1 MTEEQAIAA
10 QIESLRNQIRDHNY
24 RYYVL
29 DDPAVSD
36 SEYDGLMRQL
46 RELESAH
53 PHLRTPDSPTQRV
66 GAAPASHFSKVR
78 HTVPMLSLGNAFDAD
93 ELAAW
98 YERVRKLLGDDAPL
112 SFVVEPKIDGLAV
125 ALRYAHGRLVQG
137 ATRGNGEVGEDITA
151 NLRTIA
157 EIPLVLRAPQ
167 PTEPQEQVPPPCPT
181 PAPVQQSLFDAAAP
195 PAADAPGIPPLIEV
209 RGEVYIRLDAFEQLN
224 ERLSAAGERVFANPR
239 NAAAGS
245 LRQKDPSVTAAR
257 PLRFFAYAVGSSEGV
272 ALQSQWE
279 LLNMLRGLGFTV
291 NRDARPIEDFD
302 QVVAYCHEW
311 MGRRD
316 DLGYEVDGVVVK
328 VNDLRQQAEL
338 GVVGRDPRWAIAYK
352 FPARETTSKLLHI
365 VVNVGRTGVVTPNAE
380 LEPVELGG
388 ITIRNASLHN
398 ADYIAQ
404 RDIRIGDYVTVKR
417 AGDVIPYIIGPVA
430 NRRTGDE
437 QVYTF
442 PTHCPSCGSALVR
455 EEEAAAWRCPNLATC
470 PAQLVRRIEYFVSR
484 PALDI
489 VGIGERQAELF
500 VNLGLVRD
508 VTDLYALRAED
519 LAGLEGFGDKRIAN
533 VLGAIG
539 QSKQRPLDR
548 VLVGLG
554 IPGVGGVAA
563 HDLAHH
569 FGSIDALMAAT
580 QEELEAIE
588 GIGPTMSGSI
598 ADFFQRTE
606 VRQTVERLR
615 AAGLTM
621 TAEVVRQSQSDRF
634 VGKTFVITGTLPAM
648 SREEASAF
656 IQGHGGKVT
665 SSVTKKTSYVVA
677 GDSPGSKLAKAQTL
691 GIPVLDEAALRALA
705 AGEAGAG
712 EAGEAGEAANFAEI
726 KD

>member
-1 MTEEQAIAA
+1 MSEEQAITH
-10 QIESLRNQIRDHNY
+10 QIEALRNQIREHNY

-46 RELESAH
+46 RELEAAH
-53 PHLRTPDSPTQRV
+53 PHLLTPDSPTQRV
-66 GAAPASHFSKVR
+66 GAAPATHFSKVR
-78 HTVPMLSLGNAFDAD
+78 HAVPMLSLGNAFDAD

-98 YERVRKLLGDDAPL
+98 HERVRKLLGDDAPL
-112 SFVVEPKIDGLAV
+112 SFVVEPKIDGLAI
-125 ALRYAHGRLVQG
+125 ALRYEHGRLVQG

-151 NLRTIA
+151 NLRTIP
-157 EIPLVLRAPQ
+157 EVPLVLRAPSGGDA
-167 PTEPQEQVPPPCPT
+167 P
-181 PAPVQQSLFDAAAP
+181 PAPVQRALFDAGEP
-195 PAADAPGIPPLIEV
+195 PAAAVPGVPPLIEV
-209 RGEVYIRLDAFEQLN
+209 RGEVYMRLDAFEQLN

-245 LRQKDPSVTAAR
+245 LRQKDPSVTAER
-257 PLRFFAYAVGSSEGV
+257 PLRFFAYAIGASEGLT
-272 ALQSQWE
+272 LQTQWE
-279 LLNMLRGLGFTV
+279 LLNTLRGLGFPV
-291 NRDARPIEDFD
+291 NRDACPIEDFSA
-302 QVVAYCHEW
+302 VVDHCHTW

-352 FPARETTSKLLHI
+352 FPARETTSKLLNI

-417 AGDVIPYIIGPVA
+417 AGDVIPYIIGPVV

-437 QVYTF
+437 QAYTF
-442 PTHCPSCGSALVR
+442 PTHCPSCGSELVR
-455 EEEAAAWRCPNLATC
+455 EEEAAAWRCPNMATC

-500 VNLGLVRD
+500 VNLGLVQD
-508 VTDLYALRAED
+508 VADLYALRAEQ
-519 LAGLEGFGDKRIAN
+519 LAGVEGFGDKRIAN
-533 VLGAIG
+533 VLSAIE

-569 FGSIDALMAAT
+569 FGSIDALLAAT

-598 ADFFQRTE
+598 ADFFQRAE
-606 VRQTVERLR
+606 VRETVEQLR
-615 AAGLTM
+615 AAGVTVAM
-621 TAEVVRQSQSDRF
+621 DEVRQSQSDRF
-634 VGKTFVITGTLPAM
+634 VGQTFVITGTLPTM

-656 IQGHGGKVT
+656 IQAHGGKVT
-665 SSVTKKTSYVVA
+665 GSVTKKTSYVVA

-691 GIPVLDEAALRALA
+691 GLPVLDEAALRALA
-705 AGEAGAG
+705 AE
-712 EAGEAGEAANFAEI
+712 
-726 KD
+726 D